1 MESRFDHLKYE
12 RGIYKSWEKGG
23 FFIPKKRTRGTLPY
37 SIIMPPPNAN
47 DDLHVG
53 HARFLTIQDILVRF
67 YRMRGYSVLWLPGAD
82 HAGIETQY
90 VFEKKLSV
98 EGKSRFDY
106 SRDELFESLMK
117 YTLNYKGIMENQIR
131 AIGCSCDWTKSK
143 FTLDKDIINIVYK
156 TFKKLYDDGLVYR
169 GETTVNYCT
178 KCGTAFSQLEVNH
191 SEEEGVLYTIDYGS
205 IKISTTRPETIFAD
219 SAVCVNPKD
228 ERYKKYVGREA
239 LIPIVNRKI
248 PIIADRDVDMEF
260 GTGALKVTPAHDFT
274 DFEIGKRHK
283 LSYISV
289 IGIDGR
295 MINVPT
301 KYVGKKVLSAREM
314 IINDLKKEGKI
325 VSEKKILHVVG
336 RCYRCNSLIEPTVL
350 KQWFIKADKL
360 SALALS
366 AINQKQTKFDV
377 KKYEKTAKHWLKN
390 LKDWNVS
397 RQIVWGIQIPAWRC
411 NKCMEWIITDGE
423 APSSCPKCGH
433 TELKRDPDTFD
444 TWFSSGQWPF
454 ATLLSLD
461 KSNKNDF
468 SYFDYY
474 YPTSV
479 METAYDI
486 IPFWVIRMIMLG
498 IYATGNVPF
507 KRVLIHGLVRDGQ
520 GQKISKSKG
529 NVINPLVMI
538 EKYGADALRSGLI
551 WGALVENDIS
561 LSEEKI
567 RAQRN
572 FANKIWNIARYI
584 NQGASGVKIRSRAPK
599 SNLEADAKIIKELKN
614 TARSITRLI
623 EKHRLNEAIEE
634 LYNFIWKSFASEYLE
649 STKTRREESQKILEF
664 VLQESLK
671 LVHPFMPFVSE
682 AIWGEVFGDKKKGLL
697 IEQRWPVN
705 L

>member
-12 RGIYKSWEKGG
+12 GQIYKSWEKGG
-23 FFIPKKRTRGTLPY
+23 CFIPKKIVRGTLPY

-53 HARFLTIQDILVRF
+53 HARFLTIQDILIRF

-90 VFEKKLSV
+90 VFEKKLAA

-106 SRDELFESLMK
+106 SREELFESLMK

-191 SEEEGVLYTIDYGS
+191 SEEEGFLYTIDYGS

-228 ERYKKYVGREA
+228 ERYKKYVGQEA

-248 PIIADRDVDMEF
+248 PIIADQVVDIEF

-274 DFEIGKRHK
+274 DFEIGRNHN

-289 IGIDGR
+289 IGLDGR
-295 MINVPT
+295 MINVPP

-314 IINDLKKEGKI
+314 VIKDLKKEGKL
-325 VSEKKILHVVG
+325 VSEKKNTHVVG
-336 RCYRCNSLIEPTVL
+336 RCYRCNSLIEPMVL
-350 KQWFIKADKL
+350 KQWFIKTDKL

-366 AINQKQTKFDV
+366 AINQKQIKFDI
-377 KKYEKTAKHWLKN
+377 KKYEKIAKNWLKN

-411 NKCMEWIITDGE
+411 NKCMEWTITEGE
-423 APSSCPKCGH
+423 TPSMCPKCGH

-461 KSNKNDF
+461 ESNKKDF

-498 IYATGNVPF
+498 IYATGSVPF
-507 KRVLIHGLVRDGQ
+507 KRILIHGLVRDGQ

-584 NQGASGVKIRSRAPK
+584 SQGTDEVKIRSRAPK
-599 SNLEADAKIIKELKN
+599 SSLEADVKIIKKLKN

-623 EKHRLNEAIEE
+623 EKHRLNEAIEK
-634 LYNFIWKSFASEYLE
+634 LYNFIWKSFANEYLE
-649 STKTRREESQKILEF
+649 STKTRRKESQKILEY